1 MGSVAW
7 ASVALSA
14 NLPLQPFNSRRVR
27 GEATAVFTPR
37 TRPAVS
43 GPAELPLCP
52 AYFQPFRSRSPCVKC
67 HISTFLLGYQSYSL
81 STALL
86 NSRSLFSIA
95 RLPDPAAWQSSSLSV
110 FFFFF
115 TPSHL
120 IFGQVLLWQEE
131 QVVFISRASS
141 DGLESYTEAP
151 KAKSGVVGTERRG
164 GSVTSAADLG
174 GDGSTVHGS
183 RCHSCSGTGSTVTH
197 RFTARL

>member
-14 NLPLQPFNSRRVR
+14 NLPLQPFNSRCVR

-95 RLPDPAAWQSSSLSV
+95 VSQIQPLGKALPSPC

-131 QVVFISRASS
+131 QMVFISRASS

-151 KAKSGVVGTERRG
+151 KAKSGVVGTGR
-164 GSVTSAADLG
+164 
-174 GDGSTVHGS
+174 
-183 RCHSCSGTGSTVTH
+183 
-197 RFTARL
+197 

>member
-1 MGSVAW
+1 MSAAAASLGSVAW

-43 GPAELPLCP
+43 GPAELRLCP

-95 RLPDPAAWQSSSLSV
+95 VSQIQPLGKALPSLR

-131 QVVFISRASS
+131 QMVFISRASS

-151 KAKSGVVGTERRG
+151 KAKSGVVGTGR
-164 GSVTSAADLG
+164 
-174 GDGSTVHGS
+174 
-183 RCHSCSGTGSTVTH
+183 
-197 RFTARL
+197 

>member
-1 MGSVAW
+1 MSAAAASLGSVAW

-95 RLPDPAAWQSSSLSV
+95 VSQIQPLGKALPSPRFCFFFYPQSPDIWSGSSLAGGASG
-110 FFFFF
+110 F
-115 TPSHL
+115 HL
-120 IFGQVLLWQEE
+120 TRQLGRPGELH
-131 QVVFISRASS
+131 
-141 DGLESYTEAP
+141 
-151 KAKSGVVGTERRG
+151 RG
-164 GSVTSAADLG
+164 S
-174 GDGSTVHGS
+174 
-183 RCHSCSGTGSTVTH
+183 
-197 RFTARL
+197 

>member
-1 MGSVAW
+1 MSAAAASLGSVAW

-14 NLPLQPFNSRRVR
+14 NLPLQPFNSRCVR

-95 RLPDPAAWQSSSLSV
+95 RLPDPAAWQSSSLSAFL
-110 FFFFF
+110 FFFYPQSPDIWSGSSLAGGASGF
-115 TPSHL
+115 HL
-120 IFGQVLLWQEE
+120 TRQLGRPGELH
-131 QVVFISRASS
+131 
-141 DGLESYTEAP
+141 
-151 KAKSGVVGTERRG
+151 RG
-164 GSVTSAADLG
+164 S
-174 GDGSTVHGS
+174 
-183 RCHSCSGTGSTVTH
+183 
-197 RFTARL
+197 